1 MIPIYIC
8 DDDPK
13 IVEHVTNMLSN
24 IILIENYDMKV
35 VLSTTNPIE
44 IIHHK
49 KTNPRR
55 SIYFFDVDL
64 KNKAYNGF
72 TLAKEI
78 RTLDTR
84 GFLVFITTFEEL
96 MFETFKYRL
105 EAMSYLIKDDP
116 TKLREQVN
124 ECLHN
129 IQELIRDDD
138 VKMRKYYTLT
148 IADSTYQIPMDEII
162 YFETSN
168 QYHHRVVLHTEKRI
182 LEFRGNLN
190 GIEEDVG
197 EGFLRVHRSYLVQVS
212 KIQQVN
218 YTENKILLEK
228 GNVCLL
234 ARNAKK
240 KIKEY
245 LEKGSQS

>member
-1 MIPIYIC
+1 
-8 DDDPK
+8 
-13 IVEHVTNMLSN
+13 
-24 IILIENYDMKV
+24 
-35 VLSTTNPIE
+35 
-44 IIHHK
+44 
-49 KTNPRR
+49 
-55 SIYFFDVDL
+55 L
-64 KNKAYNGF
+64 KDKGYNGF

-78 RTLDTR
+78 RKLDTR
-84 GFLVFITTFEEL
+84 GFLIFVTTYEEL

-116 TKLREQVN
+116 AKLRGHVEK
-124 ECLHN
+124 CLHN
-129 IQELIRDDD
+129 IQELIRADDGE
-138 VKMRKYYTLT
+138 MRKYYTLS

-190 GIEEDVG
+190 GIEGEVG

-218 YTENKILLEK
+218 YTENMIQLEK
-228 GNVCLL
+228 GNVCRL
-234 ARNAKK
+234 ARNARQKLK
-240 KIKEY
+240 AC
-245 LEKGSQS
+245 LLH